1 MGWAPDGRP
10 AGRPDGRPGRTAPEP
25 GPSISNPDDAA
36 APQPRVRPATTDRPS
51 TAAARDALSVWIL
64 GQLLV
69 DPARLQA
76 LDSALAL
83 DAQPPLGPAD
93 FGGAE
98 EQALMAALAHAARGG
113 PAPEVTLDSLPEPL
127 EALALDLVG
136 RAGTRPSL
144 TDDALTPELRWAAL
158 RLRKRALERGVTELK
173 YLLQEAEGRRD
184 RSAAASFVDRWSTS
198 REGLRRLTEL
208 LMGKTTGI

>member
-1 MGWAPDGRP
+1 
-10 AGRPDGRPGRTAPEP
+10 
-25 GPSISNPDDAA
+25 
-36 APQPRVRPATTDRPS
+36 
-51 TAAARDALSVWIL
+51 
-64 GQLLV
+64 
-69 DPARLQA
+69 
-76 LDSALAL
+76 
-83 DAQPPLGPAD
+83 
-93 FGGAE
+93 
-98 EQALMAALAHAARGG
+98 MAALAHAARGG